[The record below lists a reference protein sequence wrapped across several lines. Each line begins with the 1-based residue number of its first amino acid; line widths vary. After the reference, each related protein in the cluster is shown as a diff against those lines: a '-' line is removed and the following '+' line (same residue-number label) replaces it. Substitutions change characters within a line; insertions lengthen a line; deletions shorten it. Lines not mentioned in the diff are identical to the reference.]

1 MMPAQINQN
10 DPAQF
15 SRSRRV
21 TTREGW
27 AMEAL
32 IQFRNG
38 VTEFPQ
44 EDEPSADDVEYTSQQ
59 DLSDG
64 GDEPEPGPPVKIPP
78 RRSLFSLHAGGV
90 CSELGPETSVLQ
102 TKTLPPK
109 SSMEASSAPH
119 RSNAGSLSPL
129 SAPTSYSSF
138 APPGKD
144 VCNPPPPVTINP
156 TGEPQ
161 VAQNGFLV
169 NSNTTCGVHG
179 QSTPPIS
186 DPNPLLA

>member
-1 MMPAQINQN
+1 
-10 DPAQF
+10 
-15 SRSRRV
+15 
-21 TTREGW
+21 
-27 AMEAL
+27 MEAL